1 MLRRFVALIALAAA
15 SPPDQ
20 SLCDSSID
28 LAHGSVIVWNTGTE
42 EMNCVISAGM
52 APRINFQ
59 LKADE
64 AVCEPAN
71 SGGKT
76 NGVTCCLASE
86 NTGDQTEDWPCF
98 VAPGK
103 GSMPLFEMTLKR
115 HNSWQYPFWNFTA
128 KGQEEYCVDF
138 AVYKYPNENATQS
151 APGDTGIISAALGYN
166 LC

>member
-1 MLRRFVALIALAAA
+1 MRL
-15 SPPDQ
+15 
-20 SLCDSSID
+20 
-28 LAHGSVIVWNTGTE
+28 
-42 EMNCVISAGM
+42 
-52 APRINFQ
+52 
-59 LKADE
+59 
-64 AVCEPAN
+64 
-71 SGGKT
+71 GGLVVL
-76 NGVTCCLASE
+76 GVTCCLASE
-86 NTGDQTEDWPCF
+86 NSGDETEDWPCF
-98 VAPGK
+98 AAPGK